1 MGAATGAGGLVVTL
15 MVIHL
20 LASMIVAEMKNLRAA
35 VYALILQ
42 SLTLCFVIL
51 LLGWGHGWM
60 IVWFFWALATKVFFL
75 PWLFLRTMRALP
87 AREEAPI
94 TGGWVSFAVVAASVL
109 VIYQL
114 LHTYLAT
121 LVPTVA
127 AAAEPTR
134 SSLAMAFT
142 IFVLGLYVCVA
153 RRDLVKVII
162 GVVLLENGAH
172 LALISLVPARGG
184 TAILGIV
191 TNVVLSAW
199 LLLYFGTVTYRVL
212 GTTDTMKLSELRR

>member
-1 MGAATGAGGLVVTL
+1 M
-15 MVIHL
+15 
-20 LASMIVAEMKNLRAA
+20 
-35 VYALILQ
+35 
-42 SLTLCFVIL
+42 
-51 LLGWGHGWM
+51 
-60 IVWFFWALATKVFFL
+60 
-75 PWLFLRTMRALP
+75 
-87 AREEAPI
+87 
-94 TGGWVSFAVVAASVL
+94 L

-142 IFVLGLYVCVA
+142 IFVLGIYVCVA

-172 LALISLVPARGG
+172 LALISLVPARPE

-199 LLLYFGTVTYRVL
+199 LLLYFGTVMVKVL
-212 GTTDTMKLSELRR
+212 GTTDTLKLSELRR

>member
-1 MGAATGAGGLVVTL
+1 MSVAAGAGGLVVTL

-20 LASMIVAEMKNLRAA
+20 LASMIVAEMKNLRGA
-35 VYALILQ
+35 VYALVLQ

-51 LLGWGHGWM
+51 LLGQGQTWM
-60 IVWFFWALATKVFFL
+60 IVWFVWALATKVILL
-75 PWLFLRTMRALP
+75 PWLFLRTMRILP
-87 AREEAPI
+87 KREEAPI
-94 TGGWVSFAVVAASVL
+94 AGGWISFAVVAASVL

-121 LVPTVA
+121 LVPTIA

-142 IFVLGLYVCVA
+142 IFVLGIYVCVV

-172 LALISLVPARGG
+172 LALISLVPARAE

-199 LLLYFGTVTYRVL
+199 LLLYFGQVMYKVL
-212 GTTDTMKLSELRR
+212 GTTDTLKLSELRR

>member
-1 MGAATGAGGLVVTL
+1 MGLATGASGLVVTL

-20 LASMIVAEMKNLRAA
+20 LASMIVAEMKNLRSA
-35 VYALILQ
+35 VYALVLQ

-51 LLGWGHGWM
+51 LLGWGNGWM
-60 IVWFFWALATKVFFL
+60 VAWFFWAVATKVFFL
-75 PWLFLRTMRALP
+75 PWLFLRTMRVLP
-87 AREEAPI
+87 QREEAPI

-121 LVPTVA
+121 LVPTMA
-127 AAAEPTR
+127 TAAEPTR

-142 IFVLGLYVCVA
+142 IFVLGIYVCVA

-172 LALISLVPARGG
+172 LALISLVPGRAE
-184 TAILGIV
+184 TAILGIA
-191 TNVVLSAW
+191 TNIALSAW
-199 LLLYFGTVTYRVL
+199 LLLYFGQVMYKVL
-212 GTTDTMKLSELRR
+212 GTTDTLKLSELKR

>member
-1 MGAATGAGGLVVTL
+1 MGIATGAGGLVVTL

-20 LASMIVAEMKNLRAA
+20 LASMIVAEMKNLRGA
-35 VYALILQ
+35 VYALVVQ

-51 LLGWGHGWM
+51 LLGWGQGWM
-60 IVWFFWALATKVFFL
+60 VAWFFWALATKVFFL
-75 PWLFLRTMRALP
+75 PWLFLRTMRAFP
-87 AREEAPI
+87 QREEAPI
-94 TGGWVSFAVVAASVL
+94 AGGWVSFAVVAASVL

-142 IFVLGLYVCVA
+142 IFVLGIYVCVS

-172 LALISLVPARGG
+172 LALISLVPARAE

-199 LLLYFGTVTYRVL
+199 LLLYFGTVMIKVL
-212 GTTDTMKLSELRR
+212 GTTDTLKLSELRR

>member
-1 MGAATGAGGLVVTL
+1 MSVAAGAGGLVVTL

-20 LASMIVAEMKNLRAA
+20 LASMIVAEMKNLRGA
-35 VYALILQ
+35 VYALVLQ

-51 LLGWGHGWM
+51 LLGQGQTWM
-60 IVWFFWALATKVFFL
+60 IVWFAWALATKVILL
-75 PWLFLRTMRALP
+75 PWLFLRTMRILP
-87 AREEAPI
+87 KREEAPI
-94 TGGWVSFAVVAASVL
+94 AGGWISFAVVAASVL

-121 LVPTVA
+121 LVPTIA

-142 IFVLGLYVCVA
+142 IFVLGIYVCVV

-172 LALISLVPARGG
+172 LALISLVPARAE

-199 LLLYFGTVTYRVL
+199 LLLYFGQVMYKVL
-212 GTTDTMKLSELRR
+212 GTTDTLKLSELRR